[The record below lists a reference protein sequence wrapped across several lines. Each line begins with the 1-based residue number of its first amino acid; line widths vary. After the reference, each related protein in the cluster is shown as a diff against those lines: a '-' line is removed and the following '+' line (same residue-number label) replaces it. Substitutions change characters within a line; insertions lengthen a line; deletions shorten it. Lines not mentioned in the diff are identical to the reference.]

1 MVYLCIIFFVLQ
13 LTNKIL
19 EYFKVLVN
27 LFKFAISGEVEVGQ
41 GQDLVDRRGVIGSLP
56 QKILR
61 AIVACQVPNL
71 PNLCKI

>member
-1 MVYLCIIFFVLQ
+1 MCVWGCVCRGVGVCICV
-13 LTNKIL
+13 
-19 EYFKVLVN
+19 YFKVLVN

>member
-1 MVYLCIIFFVLQ
+1 MHLVIQMASVWVYVGVYGGVYVCV
-13 LTNKIL
+13 
-19 EYFKVLVN
+19 YFKVLVN

-61 AIVACQVPNL
+61 AIIAC
-71 PNLCKI
+71 